1 MSEALL
7 LLFILLGW
15 MVIVTLAAVVA
26 RIYRGRPSPA
36 AIELEDL
43 RARLAREEIS
53 REEYDRRRGELTRR
67 T

>member
-7 LLFILLGW
+7 LLFLLLGW
-15 MVIVTLAAVVA
+15 MTIITIAAVV
-26 RIYRGRPSPA
+26 RIYRGRPGPA
-36 AIELEDL
+36 PIELEEL

-53 REEYDRRRGELTRR
+53 REEYELRCRQLTPR

>member
-7 LLFILLGW
+7 LLFVLLGW
-15 MVIVTLAAVVA
+15 MAIITIVAVVA
-26 RIYRGRPSPA
+26 RIYRGRPSPV
-36 AIELEDL
+36 AIELEEL

-53 REEYDRRRGELTRR
+53 REEYERRCRQLTPR